1 MGKLKSILLSTV
13 MALGATPLM
22 AQEEQFI
29 TIGTGGQTGVYY
41 VVGQSICRLVNR
53 DTATTGLR
61 CTAPATGG
69 SIDNIN
75 QIRSGGMTMGVA
87 QSDWQFH
94 AYNGSSDYEGDAFT
108 DLRAVF
114 AVHPE
119 PFTVVARADS
129 GVETFTDLAGKRVN
143 VGNPGSGSR
152 GTFEVVLEAMGM
164 SMDDFALSSELR
176 PAEQS
181 AALGDNQVDA
191 ISYTVGHPNG
201 SIQEATSTVD
211 ATLVDVSGEAID
223 KLIADNPFYSKVVIP
238 GGMYAGNDD
247 DTETFG
253 VKATFVT
260 SAAIPDE
267 TVYQVVKAVF
277 DNFDRFKGL
286 HPAFASLTPEEMIAD
301 GNSAPLHPGAER
313 YYREQGWI
321 Q

>member
-1 MGKLKSILLSTV
+1 MSKLKPILLSTAF
-13 MALGATPLM
+13 ALSATPLM
-22 AQEEQFI
+22 AQQEQFI

-53 DTATTGLR
+53 ETAETGLR

-75 QIRSGGMTMGVA
+75 QIKAGGMTMGVA
-87 QSDWQFH
+87 QSDWQYH
-94 AYNGSSDYEGDAFT
+94 AYNGSSDYEGDAFE

-129 GVETFTDLAGKRVN
+129 GVETFADLAGKRVN

-152 GTFEVVLEAMGM
+152 GTFEVVLDAMGM
-164 SMDDFALSSELR
+164 SMGDFALSSELR

-201 SIQEATSTVD
+201 SIQEATSVV
-211 ATLVDVSGEAID
+211 ASTLVEVAGPEID
-223 KLIADNPFYSKVVIP
+223 ALVAENPFYAKAIIP
-238 GGMYAGNDD
+238 GGMYAGNDE

-253 VKATFVT
+253 VKATMVT
-260 SAAIPDE
+260 SAAVPDD
-267 TVYQVVKAVF
+267 TVYAVVKAVF

-286 HPAFASLTPEEMIAD
+286 HPAFATLEPEDMIAD

-313 YYREQGWI
+313 YFREQGWVE
-321 Q
+321 

>member
-1 MGKLKSILLSTV
+1 MSHLKPILLSTV
-13 MALGATPLM
+13 FALTATPLM

-53 DTATTGLR
+53 ETAETGLR

-75 QIRSGGMTMGVA
+75 QIKAGGMTMGVA
-87 QSDWQFH
+87 QSDWQYH
-94 AYNGSSDYEGDAFT
+94 AYNGSSDYEGDPFE

-129 GVETFTDLAGKRVN
+129 GVETFADLAGKRVN

-152 GTFEVVLEAMGM
+152 GTFEVVLDAMGM

-201 SIQEATSTVD
+201 SIQEATSVVASTM
-211 ATLVDVSGEAID
+211 VDVAGPEIDALIEA
-223 KLIADNPFYSKVVIP
+223 NPFYAKAIIP
-238 GGMYAGNDD
+238 GGMYAGNDE

-253 VKATFVT
+253 VKATMVT
-260 SAAIPDE
+260 SATVPDD
-267 TVYQVVKAVF
+267 TVYAVVKAVF

-286 HPAFASLTPEEMIAD
+286 HPAFATLEPEEMIAD

-321 Q
+321 E

>member
-1 MGKLKSILLSTV
+1 MSKLKPILLGTAF
-13 MALGATPLM
+13 ALSAQPVL

-53 DTATTGLR
+53 DSAETGLR

-69 SIDNIN
+69 SIANIN
-75 QIRSGGMTMGVA
+75 AIKAGDMTMGVA
-87 QSDWQFH
+87 QSDWQYH
-94 AYNGSSDYEGDAFT
+94 AYNGSSDYEGDAFE

-119 PFTVVARADS
+119 PFTVLARADA
-129 GVETFTDLAGKRVN
+129 GIENFEDLAGKRVN

-152 GTFEVVLEAMGM
+152 GTFEIVLDAMGM
-164 SMDDFALSSELR
+164 SMDDFALASELR
-176 PAEQS
+176 PAEQA

-211 ATLVDVSGEAID
+211 SNLVTVAGEAID
-223 KLIADNPFYSKVVIP
+223 QLVEENPYYSKVTIP
-238 GGMYAGNDD
+238 GGMYAGNDE

-260 SAAIPDE
+260 SAEVPEE

-286 HPAFASLTPEEMIAD
+286 HPAFETLEPEDMIVE

-313 YYREQGWI
+313 YYREQGWVE
-321 Q
+321 

>member
-1 MGKLKSILLSTV
+1 MSKLKPILLCTAF
-13 MALGATPLM
+13 ALSAQPVL

-53 DTATTGLR
+53 DSAETGLR

-69 SIDNIN
+69 SIANIN
-75 QIRSGGMTMGVA
+75 AIKSGDMTMGVA
-87 QSDWQFH
+87 QSDWQYH
-94 AYNGSSDYEGDAFT
+94 AYNGSSDYEGDAFE

-119 PFTVVARADS
+119 PFTVLARADA
-129 GVETFTDLAGKRVN
+129 GIENFEDLAGKRVN

-152 GTFEVVLEAMGM
+152 GTFEIVLDAMGM
-164 SMDDFALSSELR
+164 SMDDFTLASELR

-211 ATLVDVSGEAID
+211 SNLVTVAGEAID
-223 KLIADNPFYSKVVIP
+223 KLVADNPYYSKVTIP
-238 GGMYAGNDD
+238 GGMYAGNDE

-260 SAAIPDE
+260 SAEVPEE

-286 HPAFASLTPEEMIAD
+286 HPAFESLEPQDMIAE

-321 Q
+321 E

>member
-1 MGKLKSILLSTV
+1 MSKLKPILLSTAF
-13 MALGATPLM
+13 ALAATPLM

-53 DTATTGLR
+53 ETAETGLR

-75 QIRSGGMTMGVA
+75 QIKAGGMTMGVA
-87 QSDWQFH
+87 QSDWQYH
-94 AYNGSSDYEGDAFT
+94 AYNGSSDYEGERFE

-119 PFTVVARADS
+119 PFTVVARSDS
-129 GVETFTDLAGKRVN
+129 GVETFEDLVGKRVN

-152 GTFEVVLEAMGM
+152 GTFEVVLDAMGM

-211 ATLVDVSGEAID
+211 ATIVSVSGEAID
-223 KLIADNPFYSKVVIP
+223 TLVADNPFYAKAIIP
-238 GGMYAGNDD
+238 GGMYANNDE

-253 VKATFVT
+253 VKATMVT
-260 SAAIPDE
+260 SAAVPEE

-286 HPAFASLTPEEMIAD
+286 HPAFATLEPEEMVAD

-313 YYREQGWI
+313 YYREQGWVE
-321 Q
+321 

>member
-1 MGKLKSILLSTV
+1 MRKLKPVLLSTAF
-13 MALGATPLM
+13 ALAATPLM
-22 AQEEQFI
+22 AQQEQFI

-41 VVGQSICRLVNR
+41 VVGQSVCRLVNR
-53 DTATTGLR
+53 DTAETGLR

-75 QIRSGGMTMGVA
+75 QIKAGGMTMGVA
-87 QSDWQFH
+87 QSDWQHH
-94 AYNGSSDYEGDAFT
+94 AYNGTSDYEGDAFEN
-108 DLRAVF
+108 LRAVF

-129 GVETFTDLAGKRVN
+129 GVETFADLAGKRVN

-152 GTFEVVLEAMGM
+152 GTFEVVLDAMGM
-164 SMDDFALSSELR
+164 SMGDFALASELR

-211 ATLVDVSGEAID
+211 ARLVEVAGPEIDALVEA
-223 KLIADNPFYSKVVIP
+223 NPFYATATIP

-247 DTETFG
+247 DVQTFG

-260 SAAIPDE
+260 SADVPEE

-286 HPAFASLTPEEMIAD
+286 HPAFANLTHEEMIGE

-313 YYREQGWI
+313 YYREQGWLE
-321 Q
+321 